1 MFLRDVSSERCPAI
15 YSQQR
20 ETSATSAR
28 HLQQNRR
35 ATPESKIDA
44 RHSATRDARAHEPPP
59 FVSCLPLAAC
69 LSLGALRG
77 GGGVPHGLE
86 SHHQLRSNRARHR
99 ALGRRRSSRAPSA
112 IITGSSALAT
122 TVPRAC
128 RVSSQPGHRSTIRC
142 PLALGPACAGLQRR
156 PGGRQQHVEAIPSL
170 SLSTERH
177 SPPLS
182 LAGLA
187 WFGWLWGGAPYSGG
201 AAVPLRGC

>member
-1 MFLRDVSSERCPAI
+1 MFLRSYACCPAI

-20 ETSATSAR
+20 ETAPPARAT
-28 HLQQNRR
+28 LQQNRR

-59 FVSCLPLAAC
+59 FVSWLPLAAC

-99 ALGRRRSSRAPSA
+99 ALGHRRSSRAPSA

-156 PGGRQQHVEAIPSL
+156 PGGRQQHVDAILSLSL